1 MKVRL
6 TIYRGYANQHEIVL
20 FGHVFK
26 KNAPDRF
33 DLEGKRLRHAYAVLR
48 MFTIK
53 TLSNVP
59 VTLKFGKVESRTKT
73 MEDGYFRFA
82 LPYMEPLS
90 SGWHNFTVSVDVDGG
105 HVEEKG
111 EFIKPYP
118 GEYGLISDI
127 DDTFLV
133 SHSDNFFKKIYVLL
147 TRNVKKRKIFEGVV
161 KHYRMLGEAGRT
173 KENGSNAFFY
183 VSSSEW
189 NLYNFIERFAHL
201 HDMPKAVLKLKKI
214 KSGLGD
220 FLFTGGGSHDHKF
233 HKIKHL
239 LEFYPELK
247 FILLGDDSQK
257 DPFIYEQIVKMFP
270 ASVKAI
276 YIRSTKNEH
285 KQKVIDVLANI
296 QSLNV
301 ETCYFMNSS
310 KAIQHSKSIGLIP
323 ENANE
328 D

>member
-1 MKVRL
+1 MKPRL
-6 TIYRGYANQHEIVL
+6 KVYRGYANEREIVV

-26 KNAPDRF
+26 KNSPDRF
-33 DLEGKRLRHAYAVLR
+33 ALRGKRLRNAYAVLR

-53 TLSNVP
+53 TLGNVP
-59 VTLKFGKVESRTKT
+59 VKFQFEEIIATTKT
-73 MEDGYFRFA
+73 LADGYFRLA
-82 LPYMEPLS
+82 LPYPKDLK
-90 SGWHNFTVSVDVDGG
+90 SGWHTFTVTANIKGVT
-105 HVEEKG
+105 VEEKG
-111 EFIKPYP
+111 EFIKPFP

-133 SHSDNFFKKIYVLL
+133 SHSDSVFKKIYVLL
-147 TRNVKKRKIFEGVV
+147 TRNIKKRKIFDGVV
-161 KHYRMLGEAGRT
+161 KHYQMLGAAGRT
-173 KENGSNAFFY
+173 TTNGTNAFFY

-189 NLYNFIERFAHL
+189 NLYNFIEHFAKL
-201 HDMPKAVLKLKKI
+201 HDMPKAVLKLKAI

-257 DPFIYEQIVKMFP
+257 DPFIYERIVKMFP

-276 YIRSTKNEH
+276 YIRATGNYLKKN
-285 KQKVIDVLANI
+285 VALVLENI
-296 QSLNV
+296 QAMQV
-301 ETCYFMNSS
+301 ETCYFKDSAS
-310 KAIQHSKSIGLIP
+310 AIRHSQNIGLIP
-323 ENANE
+323 AARE
-328 D
+328 